1 MSIDTLDSVYTVW
14 EGNPSRD
21 ILFKRNTI
29 SFDPSIN
36 LSDNT
41 GDARRSTPAIAA
53 SGNNVYVVWHDNTP
67 GNFDIFYKR
76 STDGGANF
84 GSTVNISNNFEDST
98 NPAVAV
104 SNNLT

>member
-53 SGNNVYVVWHDNTP
+53 SGNNVYVLWCDIIQS
-67 GNFDIFYKR
+67 FDIFYRR